1 MSENYN
7 QVVKRK
13 GCEARERL
21 QQNKPLTEKDMQP
34 IEFTKKVG
42 EYYSKESIISALDLL
57 KERLGLKDKNLTELD
72 FWVIKE
78 IDFFGVPQFC
88 IVHGSCSSEIFEK
101 CKVRG

>member
-57 KERLGLKDKNLTELD
+57 EELINHRMFCQNRTDNKIARVIFKDL
-72 FWVIKE
+72 IKE
-78 IDFFGVPQFC
+78 CFQIKRD
-88 IVHGSCSSEIFEK
+88 K
-101 CKVRG
+101 